1 MVKKCVSGILESE
14 GDNESETGGREDEG
28 VTGQDGRILEN
39 WQEDLRGLRTAPAQ
53 LRSSP
58 QISTAMGGGDE
69 YLRLIEDDVQVEP

>member
-14 GDNESETGGREDEG
+14 GDNESETGGREDER

-39 WQEDLRGLRTAPAQ
+39 WQEDLR
-53 LRSSP
+53 P

-69 YLRLIEDDVQVEP
+69 YLRLIEEDVQVEP

>member
-28 VTGQDGRILEN
+28 VTGQDGRI
-39 WQEDLRGLRTAPAQ
+39 WQEDLR
-53 LRSSP
+53 P

-69 YLRLIEDDVQVEP
+69 YLRLIEEDVQVEP

>member
-28 VTGQDGRILEN
+28 VTGQDGRI
-39 WQEDLRGLRTAPAQ
+39 WQEDLR
-53 LRSSP
+53 P

-69 YLRLIEDDVQVEP
+69 YLRLIEEDMQVEPQYSIHRALIRCI

>member
-28 VTGQDGRILEN
+28 VTGQDGRI
-39 WQEDLRGLRTAPAQ
+39 WQEDLR
-53 LRSSP
+53 P

-69 YLRLIEDDVQVEP
+69 YLRLIGEDIQVEPQYSIHRALIR